1 MQIFNYTT
9 FSTHLE
15 KTTRTLRINFHDG
28 DFGSLEAL
36 FELESLLKWCQ
47 ARVEIHS
54 VLISSESQS
63 FDFGFKSAQ
72 LAKFKADYIE
82 KIFNKIYSLSIQ
94 MINLPQTIIFDLGAN
109 PQTLAFQ
116 LSLGA
121 DIRILT
127 KEGNSN
133 LSPLH
138 QGLTPCAGI
147 LSLSNELFGTAAT
160 KSIFFEGSVSH
171 ETLESLNI
179 CKTYYAEKRMTAI
192 YELLSQI
199 NAQAPIVRIQTKL
212 AMGQIMIQKIENHKN
227 LETMSYKAAHLAQ
240 DWKNIDES
248 GNYEFTP
255 AQHMSY
261 ILKYLKES
269 QNQAASATK

>member
-15 KTTRTLRINFHDG
+15 KSTRTLRLNFQDKDH
-28 DFGSLEAL
+28 GSLETL

-54 VLISSESQS
+54 ILISSEAES
-63 FDFGFKSAQ
+63 FDFGFNPNQ
-72 LAKFKADYIE
+72 LSKFKPDYVE
-82 KIFNKIYSLSIQ
+82 KVFNKIYSLS
-94 MINLPQTIIFDLGAN
+94 MEMMNLPQTVIFDLGSN

-121 DIRILT
+121 DIRMIT
-127 KEGNSN
+127 KQGMAK
-133 LSPLH
+133 LSPLN

-147 LSLSNELFGTAAT
+147 LSLSNELFGAAAT
-160 KSIFFEGSVSH
+160 KSLFFEDAISH

-179 CKTYYAEKRMTAI
+179 CKTYYAEKRMSAI

-212 AMGQIMIQKIENHKN
+212 AMSQISIQKIQNHQKI
-227 LETMSYKAAHLAQ
+227 EAMSYKAAHLAQ

-248 GNYEFTP
+248 GKSDFTP
-255 AQHMSY
+255 AQHMVY
-261 ILKYLKES
+261 ILKHLKQT
-269 QNQAASATK
+269 QNQTASATK